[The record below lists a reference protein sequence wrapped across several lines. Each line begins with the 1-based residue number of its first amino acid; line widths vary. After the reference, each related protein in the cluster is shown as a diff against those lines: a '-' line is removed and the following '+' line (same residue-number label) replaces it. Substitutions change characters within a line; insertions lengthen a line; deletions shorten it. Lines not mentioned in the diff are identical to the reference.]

1 MSRGVVVESSHTQIL
16 CFRQGEKAN
25 PLQKRL
31 VGVMENYQV
40 VGDSAGPGRLDN
52 VVKLA
57 PGVTVRACA
66 ACEPASDSRTS
77 VIIDDV
83 RLELGPF
90 K

>member
-1 MSRGVVVESSHTQIL
+1 
-16 CFRQGEKAN
+16 
-25 PLQKRL
+25 
-31 VGVMENYQV
+31 V

-57 PGVTVRACA
+57 PGLTVRACA

-90 K
+90 RIPLPVKTDGDGFVDWLYLDENIRITRGNKGSVFVHVRA